1 MRIMIKIKVR
11 VMMMMMVM
19 MVKGNVEGKD
29 KKELDDEDND

>member
-19 MVKGNVEGKD
+19 IKGNVEGKD